1 MDESVGKMSA
11 LPSSCSLLKL
21 ALLIFY
27 LICSFLAGIFL
38 SQLFKLLVGS
48 IHAVQCYNV
57 LKENEAGWCKGEPLP
72 IVEFPVFP
80 QDNLALCC
88 MTILYMDQV
97 RAPVS
102 LGILNVDKYKFLMEE
117 DK

>member
-80 QDNLALCC
+80 QDNFSSV
-88 MTILYMDQV
+88 LYDHLIYGPGKSTSV
-97 RAPVS
+97 IRY
-102 LGILNVDKYKFLMEE
+102 IKC
-117 DK
+117 